1 MKAGATAVRVMGAV
15 AASSVFVAAWALGR
29 LITYLDLWPWHGAG
43 GLSVWAT
50 VVWLVAAGAGG
61 LLVLLLVKGPQAPRT
76 ALVVLILIVLAA
88 VIVTV
93 MAVEIRQTLL
103 TVDAALRS

>member
-1 MKAGATAVRVMGAV
+1 MQVAATAVRVTGAV
-15 AASSVFVAAWALGR
+15 AACSVFVAAWALAR

-61 LLVLLLVKGPQAPRT
+61 LLVLLLVRSRQAPRT
-76 ALVVLILIVLAA
+76 TLVVLVLIVLAA
-88 VIVTV
+88 VVVTV
-93 MAVEIRQTLL
+93 VAVETRQTLL
-103 TVDAALRS
+103 TVDVALRS